1 MGRQEKLHLDRFWGG
16 PDIFFYIGNQPNLV
30 HLNPSCFYLILLP
43 F

>member
-16 PDIFFYIGNQPNLV
+16 PDIFFIGNQPNLV
-30 HLNPSCFYLILLP
+30 HLNPSCFYLMLLP